1 LDGEIESGDR
11 IAGCDGAFGGVGAAV
26 CAKVPPVMMAR
37 ASPDVRSIFIEISCF
52 GVGGGG

>member
-11 IAGCDGAFGGVGAAV
+11 IAGWDGASGGVGAAV
-26 CAKVPPVMMAR
+26 CAKAPPVIIAR
-37 ASPDVRSIFIEISCF
+37 ASPDVRSVFIEISCF